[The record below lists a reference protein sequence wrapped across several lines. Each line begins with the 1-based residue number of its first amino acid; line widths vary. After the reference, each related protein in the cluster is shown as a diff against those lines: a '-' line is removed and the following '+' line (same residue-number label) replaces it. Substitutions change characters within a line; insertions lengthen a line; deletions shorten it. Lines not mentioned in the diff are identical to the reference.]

1 MIKQVEGFD
10 EYVAIA
16 GFRDARI
23 DDVDCFLSLVR
34 EELGNVTVQ
43 FFDAGLVS
51 GWHHLYF
58 ATLNA
63 LNAFKNRMN
72 ISKNLAVECLL
83 FASAQRQIKAAL
95 GLIGIKPRLSR
106 IAVLII
112 SNTEGAVEKSL
123 EKVSKLIHGRR
134 DDSVLDLT
142 EEKVGHIRE
151 VFGISDVELAAK
163 SEKGGEE
170 AALSELVIEHVAL
183 LVTQR

>member
-1 MIKQVEGFD
+1 MIKHVEGFD

-43 FFDAGLVS
+43 FFDAGLVA
-51 GWHHLYF
+51 GWQHLYF

-63 LNAFKNRMN
+63 LNTFRNQMN
-72 ISKNLAVECLL
+72 ISKSLAVECLL
-83 FASAQRQIKAAL
+83 FASAQRQIKVAL
-95 GLIGIKPRLSR
+95 DLMGIKPGLSK

-112 SNTEGAVEKSL
+112 SNSEDAAEKSL
-123 EKVSKLIHGRR
+123 EKVSKLIRGRH
-134 DDSVLDLT
+134 DDSVLDLS
-142 EEKVGHIRE
+142 EEKMGHIKW
-151 VFGISDVELAAK
+151 VFGISDIELAAK
-163 SEKGGEE
+163 SEKDGEKT
-170 AALSELVIEHVAL
+170 AISELVIEHVAL